1 MPNFLS
7 VETIFFTVLG
17 YSVSYVEFFGTVLY
31 FVSVWLIAKKN
42 LLTWPIGIISVI
54 LYFALFYQFQLYS
67 DALEQI
73 YYLIASGYGWWAWNR
88 VQKNGN
94 GLPSGFSKQPV
105 IAIWASCNLVAGLAL
120 GFIMS
125 NIHLW
130 LPSLFPVAASYAYLD
145 AVTTVM
151 SFSAMWLLTLRRAES
166 WIYWIIVDIAA
177 IYLYFTK
184 GIAFVGIQ
192 YIALTGMAVY
202 GLFNWYLSREG
213 LNSNTKEELENA

>member
-1 MPNFLS
+1 MPNYLS

-31 FVSVWLIAKKN
+31 FASVWLIAKKN
-42 LLTWPIGIISVI
+42 SLTWPIGIISVI

-73 YYLIASGYGWWAWNR
+73 YYLFASGYGWWAWNR
-88 VQKNGN
+88 VQKSGD
-94 GLPSGFSKQPV
+94 GLPSGFSKKSV
-105 IAIWASCNLVAGLAL
+105 IVIWASCNLVVGLAL

-125 NIHLW
+125 NIHHW

-145 AVTTVM
+145 AVTTIM

-166 WIYWIIVDIAA
+166 WVYWIIVDIAA

-184 GIAFVGIQ
+184 GIAFVGLQ
-192 YIALTGMAVY
+192 YIALTGIAIY
-202 GLFNWYLSREG
+202 GLLNWYRLRDGLIINSRN
-213 LNSNTKEELENA
+213 NSQTT